1 MAISDRDK
9 QNLKQLIFSPQWK
22 VVEQVVEMMCQ
33 DIRGRSKITD
43 TEWETLKKILT
54 DEGEERGIKRLMQ
67 QINDYAIDKI

>member
-1 MAISDRDK
+1 MISDRDK

-22 VVEQVVEMMCQ
+22 LVEQIVEMIIQ

-43 TEWETLKKILT
+43 SEWETIKKILT
-54 DEGEERGIKRLMQ
+54 DEGEEIGLRRLLQ